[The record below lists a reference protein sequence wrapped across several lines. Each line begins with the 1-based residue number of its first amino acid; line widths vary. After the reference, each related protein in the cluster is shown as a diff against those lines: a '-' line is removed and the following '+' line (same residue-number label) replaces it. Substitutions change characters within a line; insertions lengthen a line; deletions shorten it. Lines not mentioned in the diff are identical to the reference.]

1 MTHCFKSCHFMKF
14 PLGLASR
21 CGTPEWNFIHRNTQ
35 PPAVPP
41 SVSVLARQVRPLG
54 THCLLPAALE
64 PAAAAARVPAPAP
77 AHQLERWMDQL
88 SRQLVA
94 LEAAHQLQT
103 CPAPGSLRDA
113 GLSACERRAF
123 RQTALQ
129 CTAPPPPDVP
139 VSPAGEQDRDR
150 QERPSAD
157 QLRAVEA
164 NLLKNLPRLFVMTQD
179 FSIYHQNL
187 VFDNRIRGTKTVG
200 IVPYI
205 KQCALLRIVG
215 HIKFSYV
222 TLEVLQSATHAE
234 DDTVRIR
241 WRIRGVSALKSMLMF
256 WKFNVFKLEKAID
269 EYGVD
274 WYDGYSIFQVGGD
287 GKVHT
292 HIADKVMPDWSRDL
306 AVKPALGGLAA
317 LVLGLLPG
325 TAGASDQLGHLLTSA
340 GGDQEQV
347 ARLRSLTSR
356 LEQLERQMETLLPL
370 PPGGAHWETAGDT

>member
-1 MTHCFKSCHFMKF
+1 MSYAGAVIDVSTQLDSNVVQAAETPTNHQQPEDVEATVVTLLNSTFPGLNMQTSDIDRAHRSRDKIWCRFVKSES
-14 PLGLASR
+14 A
-21 CGTPEWNFIHRNTQ
+21 Q
-35 PPAVPP
+35 PWKTKRAV
-41 SVSVLARQVRPLG
+41 
-54 THCLLPAALE
+54 
-64 PAAAAARVPAPAP
+64 
-77 AHQLERWMDQL
+77 
-88 SRQLVA
+88 
-94 LEAAHQLQT
+94 LQ
-103 CPAPGSLRDA
+103 SQI
-113 GLSACERRAF
+113 RRAIKLSSDDNARHRSINKTRELF
-123 RQTALQ
+123 ANNGYNVKTINKAVDQ
-129 CTAPPPPDVP
+129 CMNTTRA
-139 VSPAGEQDRDR
+139 RTR
-150 QERPSAD
+150 RPNASAVRMVLPFVD
-157 QLRAVEA
+157 DELANAV
-164 NLLKNLPRLFVMTQD
+164 
-179 FSIYHQNL
+179 H
-187 VFDNRIRGTKTVG
+187 G

-347 ARLRSLTSR
+347 ARLRSLASR